1 MRLSVYNRATMS
13 SAESRNNPRACT
25 RASEI
30 GQYTYCARAW
40 WLGAVQGVRP
50 ANVEAL
56 EEGQLAH
63 RRHGRQV
70 VAYHRLRTLGYVLL
84 AAALLVSAILIGMLI
99 RG

>member
-1 MRLSVYNRATMS
+1 MS
-13 SAESRNNPRACT
+13 SAKRRNRPRTYT
-25 RASEI
+25 RASEV
-30 GQYTYCARAW
+30 GQYAYCARAW
-40 WLGAVQGVRP
+40 WLGAVQGERS

-70 VAYHRLRTLGYVLL
+70 VAYHRLRSLGYVLL
-84 AAALLVSAILIGMLI
+84 AAALLLSAILFWMLT

>member
-1 MRLSVYNRATMS
+1 
-13 SAESRNNPRACT
+13 
-25 RASEI
+25 
-30 GQYTYCARAW
+30 
-40 WLGAVQGVRP
+40 
-50 ANVEAL
+50 VEAL